1 MEQTKNQSTR
11 AEEKDQTP
19 ISMCLSL
26 NDIELAASKSLPR
39 DAWAYFHSASDN
51 LGAERNNRVD
61 WTKII
66 LRPRVLRNVQ
76 RVDMTQTI
84 MGQRSAM
91 PFFVAPAAR
100 AKMAHPEGE
109 YCIVRGV
116 ARAGIPYCTSTVSS
130 ISHVDLARVLR
141 EETQARIDKKAIE
154 GCLFFQLYAGIDPA
168 ETDARIQT
176 AIDLGF
182 KALVLTVD
190 SAVVSKREEAERH
203 LAEMEWTDSKRLVD
217 TSKWIRQFDDPTLF
231 VLRGH
236 HSCTLDW
243 KEVKRLKELWAKNTV
258 NGPFVLK
265 GIQTVE
271 DAVMAVEEAGVN
283 VIYLSNHGGRQCD
296 DAPSA
301 IRTLLEIRIFAPHLL
316 DKAEFYL
323 DGGVRRGAD
332 IVKAIALG
340 ARGVAMGR
348 PFMYGLGA
356 YGTKGVEQV
365 IKSIFSLHL
374 YLDLMS
380 ELTTNSPERRNRDY
394 YAIDRC
400 NAAGSVES
408 ELC

>member
-1 MEQTKNQSTR
+1 
-11 AEEKDQTP
+11 
-19 ISMCLSL
+19 MCLSL

-76 RVDMTQTI
+76 RVDMRQTI
-84 MGQRSAM
+84 MGQQSAL

-141 EETQARIDKKAIE
+141 EETQARPHKEAVE
-154 GCLFFQLYAGIDPA
+154 GCLFFQLYAAIDPA

-190 SAVVSKREEAERH
+190 SPVVSKREEAERH
-203 LAEMEWTDSKRLVD
+203 LAETEWTDSRKMID
-217 TSKWIRQFDDPTLF
+217 TAKWIRQFDDPTLS

-236 HSCTLDW
+236 HSCKLDW
-243 KEVKRLKELWAKNTV
+243 TEVKRLKELWARNTV
-258 NGPFVLK
+258 NGRFAIK

-301 IRTLLEIRIFAPHLL
+301 IRTLLEIRRFAPHLL

-323 DGGVRRGAD
+323 DGGIRRGAD

-340 ARGVAMGR
+340 ATGVAMGR
-348 PFMYGLGA
+348 PFMYALGA
-356 YGTKGVEQV
+356 YGTEGVERV
-365 IKSIFSLHL
+365 IKSISFHICTS
-374 YLDLMS
+374 
-380 ELTTNSPERRNRDY
+380 
-394 YAIDRC
+394 I
-400 NAAGSVES
+400 
-408 ELC
+408 

>member
-1 MEQTKNQSTR
+1 
-11 AEEKDQTP
+11 
-19 ISMCLSL
+19 
-26 NDIELAASKSLPR
+26 
-39 DAWAYFHSASDN
+39 
-51 LGAERNNRVD
+51 
-61 WTKII
+61 
-66 LRPRVLRNVQ
+66 
-76 RVDMTQTI
+76 
-84 MGQRSAM
+84 MGQQSAL

-141 EETQARIDKKAIE
+141 EETQARPHKEAVE
-154 GCLFFQLYAGIDPA
+154 GCLFFQLYAAIDPA

-190 SAVVSKREEAERH
+190 SPVVSKREEAERH
-203 LAEMEWTDSKRLVD
+203 LAETEWTDSRKMID
-217 TSKWIRQFDDPTLF
+217 TAKWIRQFDDPTLS

-236 HSCTLDW
+236 HSCKLDW
-243 KEVKRLKELWAKNTV
+243 TEVKRLKELWARNTV
-258 NGPFVLK
+258 NGRFAIK

-301 IRTLLEIRIFAPHLL
+301 IRTLLEIRRFAPHLL

-323 DGGVRRGAD
+323 DGGIRRGAD

-340 ARGVAMGR
+340 ATGVAMGR
-348 PFMYGLGA
+348 PFMYALGA
-356 YGTKGVEQV
+356 YGTEGVERV
-365 IKSIFSLHL
+365 IKSISFHICTS
-374 YLDLMS
+374 
-380 ELTTNSPERRNRDY
+380 
-394 YAIDRC
+394 I
-400 NAAGSVES
+400 
-408 ELC
+408 

>member
-1 MEQTKNQSTR
+1 MFIEKYLGDVDPTTITKTT
-11 AEEKDQTP
+11 KDQPTKETGKDHTP

-26 NDIELAASKSLPR
+26 NDIEVVASKSLPR

-84 MGQRSAM
+84 MGQRSAL
-91 PFFVAPAAR
+91 PFFVAPAAL

-109 YCIVRGV
+109 CCIVRGV
-116 ARAGIPYCTSTVSS
+116 ARAGIPYCASSVSS
-130 ISHVDLARVLR
+130 ISHVDLVRVLR
-141 EETQARIDKKAIE
+141 EETQAKPDNEAIE
-154 GCLFFQLYAGIDPA
+154 GCLLFQLYAAVDPA
-168 ETDARIQT
+168 KTEQRIQT

-190 SAVVSKREEAERH
+190 TPVAGKREETERH
-203 LAEMEWTDSKRLVD
+203 LAEMEWTDNKRMFD
-217 TSKWIRQFDDPTLF
+217 TSKWMIRQFDDPTLF
-231 VLRGH
+231 VLRGFN
-236 HSCTLDW
+236 SCTLDW

-258 NGPFVLK
+258 NGLFTLK

-271 DAVMAVEEAGVN
+271 DAIMAVEEAGVN

-301 IRTLLEIRIFAPHLL
+301 IRTLLEIRRFAPHLL

-323 DGGVRRGAD
+323 DGGIRRGAD

-348 PFMYGLGA
+348 PFLYALGA
-356 YGTKGVEQV
+356 YGTEGVEHV
-365 IKSIFSLHL
+365 IKSIP
-374 YLDLMS
+374 
-380 ELTTNSPERRNRDY
+380 SPFC
-394 YAIDRC
+394 ALI
-400 NAAGSVES
+400 
-408 ELC
+408 

>member
-1 MEQTKNQSTR
+1 
-11 AEEKDQTP
+11 
-19 ISMCLSL
+19 MCLSL
-26 NDIELAASKSLPR
+26 DDIELAASKSLPR
-39 DAWAYFHSASDN
+39 DAWAYFHSASDS

-66 LRPRVLRNVQ
+66 LRPRVLRNVM

-84 MGQRSAM
+84 MGQRSAL

-100 AKMAHPEGE
+100 AKLAHPEGE

-130 ISHVDLARVLR
+130 ISHADLARVLR
-141 EETQARIDKKAIE
+141 EETQNKPQEDSTTTT

-168 ETDARIQT
+168 GSDERIQT
-176 AIDLGF
+176 AIELGF
-182 KALVLTVD
+182 KAVVLTVD
-190 SAVVSKREEAERH
+190 SAVVSKREEDERH
-203 LAEMEWTDSKRLVD
+203 LAEVEWTDSQRIID
-217 TSKWIRQFDDPTLF
+217 TSKWIKQFDDPTVS

-243 KEVKRLKELWAKNTV
+243 KEVKRLKELWARNTV

-271 DAVMAVEEAGVN
+271 DAVMAVEEAGIK

-301 IRTLLEIRIFAPHLL
+301 IRTLLEIRRFAPHLL

-348 PFMYGLGA
+348 PFMYALGA
-356 YGTKGVEQV
+356 YGTEGVERV
-365 IKSIFSLHL
+365 IKSMPRFLCFSVLHL
-374 YLDLMS
+374 MDV
-380 ELTTNSPERRNRDY
+380 
-394 YAIDRC
+394 
-400 NAAGSVES
+400 G
-408 ELC
+408 

>member
-1 MEQTKNQSTR
+1 MTEEKHLGVVDPTTIIKPTKNHAGKKS
-11 AEEKDQTP
+11 ELDHIP

-26 NDIELAASKSLPR
+26 DDIELAASKSLPR

-51 LGAERNNRVD
+51 LGTERNNRVD

-84 MGQRSAM
+84 MGQRSAL

-100 AKMAHPEGE
+100 AKMAHPDGE
-109 YCIVRGV
+109 YCIVRGA

-130 ISHVDLARVLR
+130 ISHVDLARVLK
-141 EETQARIDKKAIE
+141 EETQSKPDNKARE

-203 LAEMEWTDSKRLVD
+203 LAEMEWTDSKKIVD
-217 TSKWIRQFDDPTLF
+217 TSKWIKQFDDPTLS

-243 KEVKRLKELWAKNTV
+243 KEVKRLRKVWARNTA
-258 NGPFVLK
+258 NGPFALK

-271 DAVMAVEEAGVN
+271 DAVMAVEEAGVK

-301 IRTLLEIRIFAPHLL
+301 IRTLLEIRRFAPHLL

-348 PFMYGLGA
+348 PFMYALGA
-356 YGTKGVEQV
+356 YGTEGVERV
-365 IKSIFSLHL
+365 IKSIPFSFL
-374 YLDLMS
+374 YFVLM
-380 ELTTNSPERRNRDY
+380 R
-394 YAIDRC
+394 
-400 NAAGSVES
+400 
-408 ELC
+408 